1 MDQSGFLGLGNSK
14 IIFPIEMTWSLTSVS
29 NYCFFLLPILYSA
42 GESLRLFFSLLN
54 FSSLIMFLFWFVCD
68 GFWWRKN
75 KKRRWNVSDGFWW
88 RILVTDFGDGKTTN
102 GGEKQN
108 VSDGFWWRILVT
120 KNQKTEVKKQNVS
133 DGFWWRI
140 LVTDFFKAPF
150 ELLFKGKAGQKKSAL
165 EISARK
171 SAEQNTSSCPAC
183 GSLLNPFSDALCHC
197 CRACKSQG
205 SLFLS

>member
-1 MDQSGFLGLGNSK
+1 
-14 IIFPIEMTWSLTSVS
+14 MTWSLTSVS
-29 NYCFFLLPILYSA
+29 NHCFFLLPILYSS

-54 FSSLIMFLFWFVCD
+54 FSSLIMLFFWFVCD

-75 KKRRWNVSDGFWW
+75 KKTEVKCQWRILVTDFGDGFWW
-88 RILVTDFGDGKTTN
+88 RILVTDFGD
-102 GGEKQN
+102 E
-108 VSDGFWWRILVT
+108 FWWRILVAE
-120 KNQKTEVKKQNVS
+120 NQKTEVKIQNVS

-150 ELLFKGKAGQKKSAL
+150 QLLFKGKAGQKKSAL